1 MIRCTWTE
9 IQPSYQLP
17 DKLGRARR
25 TAAVLS
31 RFVLWAGAVVH
42 VAGEENESRRMR
54 MYDFRNPI
62 KSREAA
68 RLPLVQLGRTAIIY
82 L

>member
-9 IQPSYQLP
+9 MQPSYQLP
-17 DKLGRARR
+17 DNIGGARR

-42 VAGEENESRRMR
+42 VAMVAIELGRMR
-54 MYDFRNPI
+54 VYYF
-62 KSREAA
+62 
-68 RLPLVQLGRTAIIY
+68 
-82 L
+82 